1 MYKLIRRISSS
12 FFPRPDRPWSED
24 ATSTAPQIG
33 RKRRYSSTEPDDE
46 ASSST
51 AKKHRLDLT
60 EAQGA
65 EPATKE
71 DTLKEAEAVKEVT
84 KGVKEVEIADGLDK
98 PSNTASDAAI
108 AAAVPLPESPELNAQ
123 KESTEVTDVPEVS
136 ASQKTEIIDEEGP
149 VDEQVEEVKEAAEGE
164 PAVDEVV
171 VNGVHEEKVS
181 EGETVVAPVEKSP
194 VKTPVAPDVAEVA
207 TPLDEPEAT
216 APSPT
221 KDSSEEI
228 KPSNDS

>member
-84 KGVKEVEIADGLDK
+84 K
-98 PSNTASDAAI
+98 DAAI

-171 VNGVHEEKVS
+171 VNGVHEEK
-181 EGETVVAPVEKSP
+181 
-194 VKTPVAPDVAEVA
+194 TPVAPDVAEVA